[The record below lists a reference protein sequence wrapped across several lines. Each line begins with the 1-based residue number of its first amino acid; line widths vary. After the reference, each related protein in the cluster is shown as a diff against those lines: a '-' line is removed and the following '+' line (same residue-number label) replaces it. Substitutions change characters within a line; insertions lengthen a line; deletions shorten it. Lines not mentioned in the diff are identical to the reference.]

1 MFPLFEA
8 MLLPIN
14 TQNCD
19 TLWKIRCFFDML
31 NDVSSKYA
39 SAEHLWT
46 NDSALRRKVG
56 LQTVC
61 TQAAQ
66 SFRVKVY
73 KV

>member
-8 MLLPIN
+8 ILMPVKTHTVEN
-14 TQNCD
+14 
-19 TLWKIRCFFDML
+19 KIFFYML
-31 NDVSSKYA
+31 NDVSSKYYA

-46 NDSALRRKVG
+46 NDSALQRKVR

-66 SFRVKVY
+66 LF
-73 KV
+73 